1 MKMRHTRGTYCKNS
15 YFFLLRGAGNINLS
29 VKGYMFEEK
38 SVLVGMSGGID
49 STAVCSMLLEQGYRV
64 EGLTFITCDSGRRAA
79 EEAAT
84 LAARLGIPHHIADIR
99 SEFRKLVIEP
109 FIDAYM
115 NGATPNPCVNCNPA
129 VKFRLLQEWAN
140 KLGCRRIA
148 TGHYV
153 KIKETIGSDG
163 QPRYYI
169 VTGDDDRKDQS
180 YFLWRLTQQQLSR
193 VLFPLGGWEKPQ
205 VLEYLKEHNLQ
216 SAAKDGESMEVCFI
230 PGDYRDF
237 LRANIPDIDTRL
249 DGGAFVDSQG
259 RTLGRH
265 SGYPFYTVGQR
276 KGLGIALGHPAY
288 VLKINAAK
296 NTVML
301 GSEEQLLTRYM
312 LIEAPEW
319 VDGTPDSISVRV
331 RYRSHPVECDAPVA
345 VGDGR
350 WLVHLHSAVQAITPG
365 QSAVFYDGNAVVGG
379 AFIADQR
386 GINQWIP
393 KNDEQY

>member
-1 MKMRHTRGTYCKNS
+1 
-15 YFFLLRGAGNINLS
+15 
-29 VKGYMFEEK
+29 MFEEK

-84 LAARLGIPHHIADIR
+84 LAAQLGIPHHIADIR

-115 NGATPNPCVNCNPA
+115 NGTTPNPCVNCNPA

-350 WLVHLHSAVQAITPG
+350 WLVRLHSAVQAITPG

>member
-1 MKMRHTRGTYCKNS
+1 
-15 YFFLLRGAGNINLS
+15 
-29 VKGYMFEEK
+29 MFEDK

-49 STAVCSMLLEQGYRV
+49 STAVCSMLLEQGYKV
-64 EGLTFITCDSGRRAA
+64 EGLTFVTCDSGLRAA
-79 EEAAT
+79 EDAAALAAT
-84 LAARLGIPHHIADIR
+84 LGIPHHIADVR
-99 SEFRKLVIEP
+99 SEFHKLVIEP

-115 NGATPNPCVNCNPA
+115 NGRTPNPCVNCNPT
-129 VKFRLLQEWAN
+129 VKFRLLEEWAD
-140 KLGCRRIA
+140 KLGCNRIA

-153 KIKETIGSDG
+153 KIAQESGNDG
-163 QPRYYI
+163 NPRYYI

-193 VLFPLGGWEKPQ
+193 VIFPLGGWEKSQ

-237 LRANIPDIDTRL
+237 LRTNIPDIDSRFN
-249 DGGAFVDSQG
+249 GGAFVDSEG
-259 RTLGRH
+259 RTLGKH
-265 SGYPFYTVGQR
+265 CGHPFYTVGQR
-276 KGLGIALGHPAY
+276 KGLGIALGYPAY

-301 GSEEQLLTRYM
+301 GREEQLLTQYM
-312 LIEAPEW
+312 LIEQPLW
-319 VDGTPDSISVRV
+319 VDRIPDNICVRI
-331 RYRSHPVECDAPVA
+331 RYRSHPVGCDTPVA
-345 VGDGR
+345 TGDGR
-350 WLVHLHSAVQAITPG
+350 WLVRLHSAVQAITPG
-365 QSAVFYDGNAVVGG
+365 QSAVFYDGSIVVGG

-393 KNDEQY
+393 KDDEQH